1 MNFCFINDNIR
12 GRNFKRRAV
21 ILDNELN
28 NNVPQP
34 VPENEQPQ
42 ENENALSSKIVKK
55 EDAAVYRE
63 PKTAQNMC
71 ERCGEHKKYKNSNY
85 CKICE
90 RTYYKKRIPVLAW
103 LAAVITVLC
112 SVVAVSLLFVNFA
125 PVKRVIEGMQAEN
138 ENRLGDAY
146 YAYEDAVKVCD
157 ELNSEIGY
165 PLVSA
170 GKNIYLKLIDVT
182 AELYGPYQAGGSAK
196 SVFDEDEIAKSKSLA
211 YYASEYDAYK
221 RASELVAEYVQ
232 GCEYGTMEPAKALEG
247 IKKLEAGN
255 DDLLLWI
262 IYFESYIDV
271 VFCDAGTEAQLAY
284 TDRIAKLFPD
294 AEWFFNALYID
305 IYYNLGRYDECVKYC
320 DREIERNRNNV
331 NAYTHKVKIA
341 MLEGKKSEAEALV
354 DECAKYNPDNEDVQA
369 LDIVLKRRFGEV
381 QAAITLCDKLAES
394 TGSVEMLRQQAL
406 NYLVQEDY
414 AKAFDTAYNAYTN
427 AYNYYSYGYAEAMTS
442 ELLETVYLCA
452 VMCRQQ
458 EATSAQFYSALDSV
472 FKSFE
477 GYEKQASEKTLAIIS
492 GETTAMKAL
501 TEGTG
506 DII

>member
-1 MNFCFINDNIR
+1 M
-12 GRNFKRRAV
+12 
-21 ILDNELN
+21 DNELN

-34 VPENEQPQ
+34 VPEGEQPQ
-42 ENENALSSKIVKK
+42 ENALSSKIVKK
-55 EDAAVYRE
+55 EEAAVYRE
-63 PKTAQNMC
+63 PKTEQNMC

-90 RTYYKKRIPVLAW
+90 RTYYKKRIPVPAW
-103 LAAVITVLC
+103 LGAIIMVIC

-125 PVKRVIEGMQAEN
+125 PVKRVLEGVQAQS

-146 YAYEDAVKVCD
+146 YAYEDAVGVCE
-157 ELNSEIGY
+157 ELNGEIGY
-165 PLVSA
+165 PLISA
-170 GKNIYLKLIDVT
+170 GKNIYLRLIDAT

-196 SVFDEDEIAKSKSLA
+196 SVFDEKEIAKSEKLS
-211 YYASEYDAYK
+211 YYAAEYDNYK
-221 RASELVAEYVQ
+221 RASELVSEYVQ
-232 GCEYGTMEPAKALEG
+232 GCEYGSMEPAKALEE

-271 VFCDAGTEAQLAY
+271 VFCDAGTEAQLVY
-284 TDRIAKLFPD
+284 VDRIAELFPD
-294 AEWFFNALYID
+294 DEWFFNPLYID
-305 IYYNLGRYDECVKYC
+305 IYYTLGRYDECEKYC
-320 DREIERNRNNV
+320 DRDIERNRNNI

-354 DECAKYNPDNEDVQA
+354 GECTKYNPDNEDVQA

-381 QAAITLCDKLAES
+381 QAAITLCDKLSES
-394 TGSVEMLRQQAL
+394 SGSVEILRQQAL

-414 AKAFDTAYNAYTN
+414 AKAFDTVYNAYTN

-458 EATSAQFYSALDSV
+458 EASSAQFYTAIDSV
-472 FKSFE
+472 LKSFE
-477 GYEKQASEKTLAIIS
+477 GYEKQASEKTLAIIA

>member
-1 MNFCFINDNIR
+1 M
-12 GRNFKRRAV
+12 
-21 ILDNELN
+21 DNELN
-28 NNVPQP
+28 NNL
-34 VPENEQPQ
+34 PESAPESEQPQ
-42 ENENALSSKIVKK
+42 ENALSSKIVKK
-55 EDAAVYRE
+55 EDTAVYRE

-90 RTYYKKRIPVLAW
+90 RTYYKKKIPVLAW
-103 LAAVITVLC
+103 IAAVITALC
-112 SVVAVSLLFVNFA
+112 SVVAVALLFVNLA
-125 PVKRVIEGMQAEN
+125 PVKRVIEGVQAEK
-138 ENRLGDAY
+138 ENRMGDAY
-146 YAYEDAVKVCD
+146 YAYDDAVGVCK
-157 ELNSEIGY
+157 ELNAQIGY
-165 PLVSA
+165 PLISA
-170 GKNIYLKLIDVT
+170 GKNIQLKLIEAT
-182 AELYGPYQAGGSAK
+182 AELYGPYQAGGSAQ
-196 SVFDEDEIAKSKSLA
+196 SVFDEDEIAKNEKLSS
-211 YYASEYDAYK
+211 YANEYDIYK

-232 GCEYGTMEPAKALEG
+232 GCENGTMEPAKALEE

-255 DDLLLWI
+255 EDLLLWI

-284 TDRIAKLFPD
+284 TDRIAELFPD

-305 IYYNLGRYDECVKYC
+305 IYYNLGRYDECEKYC
-320 DREIERNRNNV
+320 DRDIERNRNNV

-341 MLEGKKSEAEALV
+341 MLEGKKSEAQALV
-354 DECAKYNPDNEDVQA
+354 DECAKYNPENEDVQA

-381 QAAITLCDKLAES
+381 QAAITLCDKLYES
-394 TGSVEMLRQQAL
+394 SGSIEIMRQQAL

-452 VMCRQQ
+452 VMCKQK
-458 EATSAQFYSALDSV
+458 EATSAQFYSAIGSV
-472 FKSFE
+472 LTSFE
-477 GYEKQASEKTLAIIS
+477 GYEKQASEKTLAIIA

-506 DII
+506 DIL